1 MRWRRTALFSDML
14 FYVCAWGVHYDT
26 IRPKDSVMKT
36 KGQLE
41 AEISQAIV
49 KFEREYM
56 GRGPED
62 VRTYLLDDIIVVRL
76 SNVLTPAERQ
86 LAGSGTEG
94 QGRALIKQVRME
106 LLEKARPLL
115 DTIIHDITG
124 QRTRSLHTDISTLTG
139 ERVII
144 FSLDGCSTME

>member
-1 MRWRRTALFSDML
+1 
-14 FYVCAWGVHYDT
+14 V
-26 IRPKDSVMKT
+26 KT

-41 AEISQAIV
+41 AEISAAIV

-62 VRTYLLDDIIVVRL
+62 VRTYLLDDLIIVRL

-86 LAGSGTEG
+86 LAGSGSEG

-115 DTIIHDITG
+115 DTIVHDIAG
-124 QRTRSLHTDISTLTG
+124 QRTKSLHTDISTQTG
-139 ERVII
+139 ERIII
-144 FSLDGCSTME
+144 FSLNGPVSFEQKED

>member
-1 MRWRRTALFSDML
+1 
-14 FYVCAWGVHYDT
+14 
-26 IRPKDSVMKT
+26 MKT

-56 GRGPED
+56 GRGPEE
-62 VRTYLLDDIIVVRL
+62 VRTYLLEDIVIVRL
-76 SNVLTPAERQ
+76 CNVLTPAERQ
-86 LAGSGTEG
+86 LAGSGPEG

-115 DTIIHDITG
+115 DAIIHDITG

-144 FSLDGCSTME
+144 FSLVGPISFE

>member
-1 MRWRRTALFSDML
+1 MKKPIL
-14 FYVCAWGVHYDT
+14 
-26 IRPKDSVMKT
+26 KT

-41 AEISQAIV
+41 AEISEAIV

-62 VRTYLLDDIIVVRL
+62 TRTFLLEDLILVRL
-76 SNVLTPAERQ
+76 RGVLTPAERQ
-86 LAGSGTEG
+86 LARTGSEG

-115 DTIIHDITG
+115 DTLIRDITG
-124 QRTRSLHTDISTLTG
+124 QSTKSLHTDISTLTG
-139 ERVII
+139 ERII
-144 FSLDGCSTME
+144 LFSLNGPVTYIPSNP

>member
-1 MRWRRTALFSDML
+1 MTR
-14 FYVCAWGVHYDT
+14 GE
-26 IRPKDSVMKT
+26 
-36 KGQLE
+36 LE
-41 AEISQAIV
+41 SAVSKAIV

-62 VRTYLLDDIIVVRL
+62 VRTYLLEDIIIVRL
-76 SNVLTPAERQ
+76 NNVLTPAERQ
-86 LAGSGTEG
+86 LAGSGPEG

-124 QRTRSLHTDISTLTG
+124 QRTRSLHTDISTQTG
-139 ERVII
+139 ERIII
-144 FSLDGCSTME
+144 FSLNGPIAFRSDVG

>member
-1 MRWRRTALFSDML
+1 
-14 FYVCAWGVHYDT
+14 
-26 IRPKDSVMKT
+26 MKT

-41 AEISQAIV
+41 AEISEAIV

-62 VRTYLLDDIIVVRL
+62 VRTYLLDDIVIVRL
-76 SNVLTPAERQ
+76 CGVLTPAERQ
-86 LAGSGTEG
+86 LARSDKEG

-115 DTIIHDITG
+115 DVLIRDITG
-124 QRTRSLHTDISTLTG
+124 QATKSLHTDISTLTG
-139 ERVII
+139 ERIII
-144 FSLDGCSTME
+144 FSLSGPVVFPSAKA